1 MSNKR
6 VLVCEDDEGI
16 VEIAQI
22 VLTEAGYEV
31 HSAMNKVEIWGAIR
45 QWKPDVILLDLW
57 MPEVS
62 GAELTRELKQDPLF
76 QKIPIIIVSANRET
90 EKIARQAGANDFIY
104 KPFDINDLEKR
115 VMLYCPAN

>member
-1 MSNKR
+1 MSNKK

-16 VEIAQI
+16 FEIAQI

-31 HSAMNKVEIWGAIR
+31 HSAMSKVGIWDAIR

-115 VMLYCPAN
+115 VTMYCQ